1 MMMILQLKDREWQDL
16 DQVLGGDLSGE
27 GTSEQKHEW
36 SEGIMKLVATGG
48 GGEGRGKQVQRPSFV
63 QGALGMGVTGHSE

>member
-1 MMMILQLKDREWQDL
+1 MMMMILQLKDREWQDL

-36 SEGIMKLVATGG
+36 SEGIMKPCGYVGRG
-48 GGEGRGKQVQRPSFV
+48 VGEGKA
-63 QGALGMGVTGHSE
+63 GAKAPVCSRSTGDGGDWAQ